1 MLRRDP
7 RGTMRFASLQGETA
21 RAIVA
26 RHPALASEDS
36 LVLVEGQGS
45 EERVHV
51 GPDAVQRVAAYL
63 GGPWRAARTLH
74 LVPRPL
80 RNAAY
85 RLFARV
91 RHRAFG
97 RYAACPTPDPAVRER
112 FLP

>member
-1 MLRRDP
+1 MLRRDR
-7 RGTMRFASLQGETA
+7 RGALRFASLQGETA

-26 RHPALASEDS
+26 RHPALAQEDS
-36 LVLVEGQGS
+36 LVLVEGEGS
-45 EERVHV
+45 EDHVYV
-51 GPDAVQRVAAYL
+51 GPDAVLRVAAYL
-63 GGPWRAARTLH
+63 GGPWRAARALH
-74 LVPRPL
+74 LVPVPL

-97 RYAACPTPDPAVRER
+97 RYATCPAPDPAVRER